1 MATVKKSK
9 KKKII
14 IAVSIILVIAIIAG
28 SIVAV
33 ASGNKKE
40 TVSLTTIGTSDIYE
54 SVSATGEISS
64 GSTKEYSVG
73 TVAVVK
79 EVFVKVGDEVK
90 EGDKLATFDTST
102 LDGEVKKLQ
111 STYNQAKTS
120 YNESVKTQKT
130 AKANL
135 AEVEDEIAQLE
146 KELGVAKYNLENP
159 TTTTTKARTTAAP
172 TTKPSTE
179 PSSKPEVSKP
189 TTTTTTRETVT
200 YPNTIG
206 GVVEALTDLVETIN
220 SLADDVKTTNEITRV
235 VMEAI
240 AEKIESGE
248 FSSDAIAQAAGD
260 AMAEAIRKGLI
271 EETELIIESGVAV
284 DMIEAAVRA
293 VDWNAIGTSIANSP
307 NVDVSAT
314 ELRLAALYAQQQ
326 IFSLQAS
333 NDTVYAKKEIM
344 DSSKSALDAVKE
356 ADEELS
362 AGWTAAF
369 DGTITAC
376 DIHPDEQTSVLSGG
390 ITLQNMDNKIVTVSL
405 NEYDIH
411 KVKVGMSATI
421 TTAYGNYTGQVITKA
436 PTATGGS
443 QGSILDSV
451 GSMAGISGLS
461 SLTESG
467 AGVEVQVSVNN
478 PDENIIIG
486 FDADVEISVGDHLGV
501 TTVPIESI
509 ILEKTGA
516 YVYLYNE
523 EEETVT
529 KTLIETGA
537 ISDSSYEVTSGLKQ
551 GDRIVSAPQSTYEE
565 ETFSVKVADKST
577 EKVK

>member
-1 MATVKKSK
+1 MATVKKNK
-9 KKKII
+9 KKKMII
-14 IAVSIILVIAIIAG
+14 TVCIILVIAIAAG
-28 SIVAV
+28 SIFAV
-33 ASGNKKE
+33 SAGNKKE
-40 TVSLTTIGTSDIYE
+40 TVSLTTIGTSDIFE
-54 SVSATGEISS
+54 SVNATGEITS

-79 EVFVKVGDEVK
+79 EVFVQVGDEVK
-90 EGDKLATFDTST
+90 EGDKLATFDTSA
-102 LDGEVKKLQ
+102 LDSEVKKLQ

-120 YNESVKTQKT
+120 YNESVQAQKT

-135 AEVEDEIAQLE
+135 AEVEDEIAKLE
-146 KELGVAKYNLENP
+146 KTLADAKYYLENP
-159 TTTTTKARTTAAP
+159 TTTTKKAKPTTAP
-172 TTKPSTE
+172 TSKPSTE
-179 PSSKPEVSKP
+179 PSSEKPSLKP
-189 TTTTTTRETVT
+189 TTSTTTREAVT
-200 YPNTIG
+200 YPNTVE
-206 GVVEALTDLVETIN
+206 GVVSALTDLVETIN
-220 SLADDVKTTNEITRV
+220 GLADDVKTTNEITRV

-260 AMAEAIRKGLI
+260 AMAEAIKKGLI

-284 DMIEAAVRA
+284 EMVETAVRA
-293 VDWNAIGTSIANSP
+293 VDWAAIGTSVANSP
-307 NVDVSAT
+307 NVSAT
-314 ELRLAALYAQQQ
+314 AVELRLAALYAQQQ
-326 IFSLQAS
+326 IFSIQAS
-333 NDTVYAKKEIM
+333 NDAVYAKKEIM

-369 DGTITAC
+369 DGTITKC
-376 DIHPDEQTSVLSGG
+376 DIYPNEQTSVLSGG
-390 ITLQNMDNKIVTVSL
+390 ITLQNMGNKIVTISL

-411 KVKVGMSATI
+411 KVKVGMSASI
-421 TTAYGNYTGQVITKA
+421 KTAYGKYTGQVISKA

-461 SLTESG
+461 SLTQTG
-467 AGVEVQVSVNN
+467 AGVEVQVSVDN
-478 PDENIIIG
+478 PDDNIIIG
-486 FDADVEISVGDHLGV
+486 FDADVEISVGDHIGV

-509 ILEKTGA
+509 ILDKTGS

-537 ISDSSYEVTSGLKQ
+537 ISDSSYEVTSGIKS
-551 GDRIVSAPQSTYEE
+551 GDKIVSAPQSTYEE
-565 ETFSVKVADKST
+565 ETFKVKVLDKST